1 MPVKSILSRNI
12 DAFWKDSGLTQ
23 GEFGTK
29 FNSNQKSLW
38 AYINGSNIKP
48 AADFLFEICNYYQID
63 IDFLKSKLVKIKEGK
78 IINYPKSQDK
88 KKALL
93 DELEK
98 MKEEI
103 ARFND
108 RFTQLSKA
116 LETKIKS
123 QQFR

>member
-1 MPVKSILSRNI
+1 MPEKSILSRNI
-12 DAFWKDSGLTQ
+12 DSLWKDSGLTQ
-23 GEFGTK
+23 AEFGTK

-48 AADFLFEICNYYQID
+48 AADFLFELCNYYQID
-63 IDFLKSKLVKIKEGK
+63 IDFLKSKLIKIKEGK
-78 IINYPKSQDK
+78 IVNYPKSQDK

-103 ARFND
+103 ARFNE
-108 RFTQLSKA
+108 RFSQLSKA